1 MVKVKKNKFEFKFK
15 DLKRYIMFIGGL
27 LCISLA
33 FNLFL
38 LPSNIVNGG
47 VSGISIII
55 RKFINVDPALV
66 ILIASIILLLMSLIF
81 LGKEQTLR
89 SVVGSLLLPAF
100 VKLTANIGNILPL
113 DVDNQLLSAVFGGAI
128 FGMGAGL
135 VFKAGFT
142 SGGTDILNQIVSK
155 YGKVSMGRATI
166 LTDGFIVL
174 VGGFVFGWVKFM
186 YALVTLAIVSM
197 LVDRVLL
204 GISDCKAFYIIT
216 EKQEEISKF
225 VFEELGHTI
234 TLFNAKGGYSNTK
247 NPVLFAVIPT
257 KEYFKFK
264 EGIREIDKN
273 AFFVVTD
280 AYEVKGGE

>member
-1 MVKVKKNKFEFKFK
+1 MGKVKKNKLDKK
-15 DLKRYIMFIGGL
+15 QIKRYLMFISGL
-27 LCISLA
+27 FLISLA

-47 VSGISIII
+47 VSGISIIV

-66 ILIASIILLLMSLIF
+66 ILISSIILLLMSLIF
-81 LGKEQTLR
+81 LGKEQTLK
-89 SVVGSLLLPAF
+89 SVVGSLLLPLF
-100 VKLTANIGNILPL
+100 VKLTANIGNVLVL
-113 DVDNQLLSAVFGGAI
+113 DLDNQLLSAVFGGAL

-174 VGGFVFGWVKFM
+174 IGGFVFGWVKFM

-216 EKQEEISKF
+216 EKQDEIARF
-225 VFEELGHTI
+225 VFKKLFFISTRRNNLRIFIYLCIKIDEELYAFPQERI
-234 TLFNAKGGYSNTK
+234 
-247 NPVLFAVIPT
+247 
-257 KEYFKFK
+257 KELS
-264 EGIREIDKN
+264 I
-273 AFFVVTD
+273 VS
-280 AYEVKGGE
+280 